1 MRHTRGKDDMAFS
14 MQLFASMRRRFGLM
28 IAAIVILSPTFVMA
42 DFSDDFRT
50 VNEVDRNA
58 AVRVRGAIEVHSL
71 DGSLT
76 PAQLDDFAD
85 LAEKGAAD
93 IGKFTGVP
101 PRKQR
106 ILIYLS
112 PRIDISHTYPHYPGS
127 LHHEARVFIDSE
139 RVEHHTAPYLHE
151 LVHAVVGDGGA
162 MWLEEGFAS
171 WVASSV
177 AATYG
182 GYYAPVLSQ
191 DNTRVDGQA
200 RGVLERA
207 RGAAEAAT
215 WFDSDSPDLSQRDRR
230 SFYILSHSFTKY
242 LGDTLGTSRLVRI
255 HRANNV
261 RALELISGLSLDE
274 WRTRWMSNLGESRGR
289 VAAGR

>member
-1 MRHTRGKDDMAFS
+1 
-14 MQLFASMRRRFGLM
+14 MQLFALMRGHLGFV
-28 IAAIVILSPTFVMA
+28 IAAIVTLSAPAAMA
-42 DFSDDFRT
+42 DFSDDFHT

-58 AVRVRGAIEVHSL
+58 AVRVRNAVEVHCL

-85 LAEKGAAD
+85 LAEKGAGD
-93 IGKFTGVP
+93 IARFTGLP

-112 PRIDISHTYPHYPGS
+112 PRIEISHTYPHYRGS
-127 LHHEARVFIDSE
+127 VHHEARVFIDSE

-177 AATYG
+177 ATKYG
-182 GYYAPVLSQ
+182 GYYAPVLSGGN
-191 DNTRVDGQA
+191 DRVDGQA
-200 RGVLERA
+200 RDVLERS
-207 RGAAEAAT
+207 RGAAEAAA
-215 WFDSDSPDLSQRDRR
+215 WFESDSPDLSQRERR
-230 SFYILSHSFTKY
+230 SFYVLSHSFTKY
-242 LGDTLGTSRLVRI
+242 LGKTLGISRLVRI

-261 RALELISGLSLDE
+261 HSLELVTGTSLDD
-274 WRTRWMSNLGESRGR
+274 WRTRWMASLGESHGR

>member
-1 MRHTRGKDDMAFS
+1 
-14 MQLFASMRRRFGLM
+14 
-28 IAAIVILSPTFVMA
+28 MA
-42 DFSDDFRT
+42 DFGDDFRT

-58 AVRVRGAIEVHSL
+58 AVRVRETIEVHSL

-76 PAQLDDFAD
+76 PAELDDFAD
-85 LAEKGAAD
+85 LAEKGAGD
-93 IGKFTGVP
+93 IARFTGVG

-106 ILIYLS
+106 ILIYVS
-112 PRIDISHTYPHYPGS
+112 PRVDLSHTYPLYPGS
-127 LHHEARVFIDSE
+127 THHEARVFIDSE

-151 LVHAVVGDGGA
+151 LVHAVVGDGGV

-177 AATYG
+177 ATSSG
-182 GYYAPVLSQ
+182 GYYAPVLSEGN
-191 DNTRVDGQA
+191 DGVDAQA

-207 RGAAEAAT
+207 RGAAEAAA
-215 WFDSDSPDLSQRDRR
+215 WLDSESPELSQRDRR
-230 SFYILSHSFTKY
+230 TFYILSHSFTKY
-242 LGDTLGTSRLVRI
+242 LGHTLGTSRIVRI

-261 RALELISGLSLDE
+261 RALELISGVSLDE
-274 WRTRWMSNLGESRGR
+274 WRDRWMSSLGESQGR

>member
-1 MRHTRGKDDMAFS
+1 MRHTRGNDDMAFS
-14 MQLFASMRRRFGLM
+14 MQLFATMRRRFGLM
-28 IAAIVILSPTFVMA
+28 IAAIVILSASAVMA

-58 AVRVRGAIEVHSL
+58 AIRVRDSIEVHSL

-85 LAEKGAAD
+85 LAEKGAGD
-93 IGKFTGVP
+93 IARFTGVG

-106 ILIYLS
+106 IIIYLS

-127 LHHEARVFIDSE
+127 VHHEARVFIDSE
-139 RVEHHTAPYLHE
+139 RVDHHTAPYLHE

-177 AATYG
+177 ASTYG

-191 DNTRVDGQA
+191 DNTRVDSQA

-207 RGAAEAAT
+207 RGVAEAAT
-215 WFDSDSPDLSQRDRR
+215 WFDNDSPDLSQRDRR
-230 SFYILSHSFTKY
+230 AFYILSHSFTKF
-242 LGDTLGTSRLVRI
+242 LGNTLGTSRLVRV

-261 RALELISGLSLDE
+261 RALELTSGISLDE
-274 WRTRWMSNLGESRGR
+274 WRTRWMASLGESRGR

>member
-1 MRHTRGKDDMAFS
+1 
-14 MQLFASMRRRFGLM
+14 M
-28 IAAIVILSPTFVMA
+28 IGAIVILSASAVMA

-58 AVRVRGAIEVHSL
+58 AIRVRDRIEVHSL

-76 PAQLDDFAD
+76 PAQLDAFAD
-85 LAEKGAAD
+85 LAEKGAVD
-93 IGKFTGVP
+93 IARFTGVAP
-101 PRKQR
+101 NKQR

-112 PRIDISHTYPHYPGS
+112 PRIDISHTYPHYPHS
-127 LHHEARVFIDSE
+127 AHHEARVFIDSE
-139 RVEHHTAPYLHE
+139 RVEHHEAPYLHE
-151 LVHAVVGDGGA
+151 LVHAVVGDGGS

-177 AATYG
+177 ATTYG

-191 DNTRVDGQA
+191 GNDRVDGQA
-200 RGVLERA
+200 RDVLERA
-207 RGAAEAAT
+207 RGAATTAA
-215 WFDSDSPDLSQRDRR
+215 WFDCDSPDLSQRERR

-242 LGDTLGTSRLVRI
+242 LGNTLGTKRLLRI
-255 HRANNV
+255 HRADNAD
-261 RALELISGLSLDE
+261 ALERITGVSLDQ
-274 WRTRWMSNLGESRGR
+274 WRTRWMASLGESRGR

>member
-1 MRHTRGKDDMAFS
+1 
-14 MQLFASMRRRFGLM
+14 MQLFASMKRRLGVV
-28 IAAIVILSPTFVMA
+28 IAAIVILSPAIVMA

-58 AVRVRGAIEVHSL
+58 AVRVRNNIEVHSL

-85 LAEKGAAD
+85 LAEKGAGD
-93 IGKFTGVP
+93 IVRFTGVP
-101 PRKQR
+101 PRKQH

-127 LHHEARVFIDSE
+127 VHHEARVFIDSE

-151 LVHAVVGDGGA
+151 LVHAVVGDGGS

-177 AATYG
+177 ASAYG

-191 DNTRVDGQA
+191 GNDRVDSQA
-200 RGVLERA
+200 RSVIERS
-207 RGAAEAAT
+207 RGAAEAAA
-215 WFDSDSPDLSQRDRR
+215 WFDSDSPDLTQRERR

-242 LGDTLGTSRLVRI
+242 LANTLGTSRLVRI

-261 RALELISGLSLDE
+261 RALELTSGVSLDE
-274 WRTRWMSNLGESRGR
+274 WRTRWIESLGESRGR
-289 VAAGR
+289 MAAGR

>member
-1 MRHTRGKDDMAFS
+1 MALP
-14 MQLFASMRRRFGLM
+14 MQLFASMKRRLGVM
-28 IAAIVILSPTFVMA
+28 IAAIVILSASAVMA

-58 AVRVRGAIEVHSL
+58 AVRVRDNIEVHSL

-85 LAEKGAAD
+85 LAEKGATD
-93 IGKFTGVP
+93 IGRFTGVP
-101 PRKQR
+101 QRKQH

-127 LHHEARVFIDSE
+127 VDHEARVFIDSE
-139 RVEHHTAPYLHE
+139 RVDHHTAPYLHE
-151 LVHAVVGDGGA
+151 LVHAVVGDGGS

-177 AATYG
+177 ASTYG

-191 DNTRVDGQA
+191 GNDRVDGQA
-200 RGVLERA
+200 RDVLERA
-207 RGAAEAAT
+207 RGAAEAAK
-215 WFDSDSPDLSQRDRR
+215 WFDSESPDLTQRERR

-242 LGDTLGTSRLVRI
+242 LANTRGTSRVVRI

-261 RALELISGLSLDE
+261 RALELTSGVSLDE
-274 WRTRWMSNLGESRGR
+274 WRTRWMESLGESRGR

>member
-1 MRHTRGKDDMAFS
+1 MSLNDDDMALS
-14 MQLFASMRRRFGLM
+14 MQLFASMKCRLGLM
-28 IAAIVILSPTFVMA
+28 IGAIVILSASAAMA

-50 VNEVDRNA
+50 VNEVNRNA
-58 AVRVRGAIEVHSL
+58 AVRVRDRIEVHSL

-76 PAQLDDFAD
+76 PAQLDDFAN
-85 LAEKGAAD
+85 LAEKGVVD
-93 IGKFTGVP
+93 ISRFTGVAP
-101 PRKQR
+101 NKQR

-127 LHHEARVFIDSE
+127 LHHEARVFIDSG

-177 AATYG
+177 ASTYG

-191 DNTRVDGQA
+191 GNDRVDGQA
-200 RGVLERA
+200 RDVLERS
-207 RGAAEAAT
+207 RGAAQAAA
-215 WFDSDSPDLSQRDRR
+215 WFGCDSPDLSQRERG

-242 LGDTLGTSRLVRI
+242 LGNTLGTKRLVRI
-255 HRANNV
+255 HRAGDD
-261 RALELISGLSLDE
+261 RALERISGISLDQ
-274 WRTRWMSNLGESRGR
+274 WRTRWMSTLGESRGR

>member
-1 MRHTRGKDDMAFS
+1 
-14 MQLFASMRRRFGLM
+14 M
-28 IAAIVILSPTFVMA
+28 IAVIVILSASAAMA

-58 AVRVRGAIEVHSL
+58 AVRVRDIIEVHSL

-85 LAEKGAAD
+85 LAEKGASD
-93 IGKFTGVP
+93 IARFTGVA

-112 PRIDISHTYPHYPGS
+112 PRIDISHTYPRYPGS
-127 LHHEARVFIDSE
+127 LQHEARVFIDSE

-177 AATYG
+177 ATTYG
-182 GYYAPVLSQ
+182 GYYAPVLS
-191 DNTRVDGQA
+191 DGNARVDAQA

-207 RGAAEAAT
+207 RGAAEAAA
-215 WFDSDSPDLSQRDRR
+215 WFDNDSPDLTQRDRR

-242 LGDTLGTSRLVRI
+242 LGNTLGTSRLVRI

-261 RALELISGLSLDE
+261 RALELISGVSLDE
-274 WRTRWMSNLGESRGR
+274 WRTRWMASLGESRGR